1 MTAPADILVR
11 RAGKLGAGSP
21 VYLKEFLVQNG
32 LGTEL
37 LREVGVPRV
46 GHHVFGI
53 RFRIEGDQDESFV
66 WFGFGVWCCVRNG
79 WRC

>member
-1 MTAPADILVR
+1 MAVPADILVH

-46 GHHVFGI
+46 GHPVFGI
-53 RFRIEGDQDESFV
+53 RFWIEGD
-66 WFGFGVWCCVRNG
+66 
-79 WRC
+79 